1 MSDPNP
7 PTPPAPPAP
16 LAPDADRVLDPPRPA
31 PPAQTWRD
39 QLAAMIA
46 LWNLT
51 PARLAAGGA
60 ALGFAVVVAWRVL
73 APPAPPPE
81 MQIPFAQPAVDT
93 TELATDPVATV
104 GRPGEPQEVVVDV
117 AGAVLTPGVHHLE
130 TGARVVDAIDAAGGL
145 APDADPARINLA
157 AVLVDGQQIYVARVG
172 EAPPLAATANGPV
185 SPGGPVPL
193 VDLNT
198 ASATELE
205 DLPGIG
211 PATAEAIIDHRQRN
225 GPFTSVDDLLDVR
238 GIGDAKLEQLRDRVT
253 V

>member
-1 MSDPNP
+1 MSDPTV
-7 PTPPAPPAP
+7 PTALTP
-16 LAPDADRVLDPPRPA
+16 DPPRPA
-31 PPAQTWRD
+31 PPTQTWRD
-39 QLAAMIA
+39 QLAAMVA

-51 PARLAAGGA
+51 PARLMAGGA

-81 MQIPFAQPAVDT
+81 MQIPFARPAVET
-93 TELATDPVATV
+93 TELSTDPVATI
-104 GRPGEPQEVVVDV
+104 GPPGAAEEEVVVDV
-117 AGAVLTPGVHHLE
+117 AGAVVTPGVHHLD

-157 AVLVDGQQIYVARVG
+157 AVLVDGQQVYVARVG
-172 EAPPLAATANGPV
+172 EAPPVAASAAAADGPT
-185 SPGGPVPL
+185 PL

-198 ASATELE
+198 ASATEL
-205 DLPGIG
+205 DGLPGIG
-211 PATAEAIIDHRQRN
+211 PTTAEAIIDHRERN
-225 GPFTSVDDLLDVR
+225 GPFASVDDLLDVR

>member
-1 MSDPNP
+1 
-7 PTPPAPPAP
+7 
-16 LAPDADRVLDPPRPA
+16 
-31 PPAQTWRD
+31 
-39 QLAAMIA
+39 MIA

-51 PARLAAGGA
+51 PARLMAGGA
-60 ALGFAVVVAWRVL
+60 ALGFALVVAWRVL
-73 APPAPPPE
+73 APPAPAPE
-81 MQIPFAQPAVDT
+81 MQIPFARPAVDT

-104 GRPGEPQEVVVDV
+104 GSPDEAEEVVVDV
-117 AGAVLTPGVHHLE
+117 AGAVVTPGVQHLE

-157 AVLVDGQQIYVARVG
+157 ALLVDGQQVYVARMG
-172 EAPPLAATANGPV
+172 EAPPPAGPAPGATSAGAP
-185 SPGGPVPL
+185 PPL

-198 ASATELE
+198 ASATELD

-211 PATAEAIIDHRQRN
+211 PTTAEAIIDHRERN

>member
-1 MSDPNP
+1 MSDPD
-7 PTPPAPPAP
+7 PAP
-16 LAPDADRVLDPPRPA
+16 LTPDPPRPA

-39 QLAAMIA
+39 QLAAMLA

-51 PARLAAGGA
+51 PARLLAGGA

-81 MQIPFAQPAVDT
+81 MQIPFARPAVDT

-104 GRPGEPQEVVVDV
+104 GPPAEAEEVVVDV
-117 AGAVLTPGVHHLE
+117 AGAVVTPGVHHLE
-130 TGARVVDAIDAAGGL
+130 MGARVVDAIDAAGGL

-157 AVLVDGQQIYVARVG
+157 ALLVDGQQVYVARVG
-172 EAPPLAATANGPV
+172 EAAPLAATADGPA
-185 SPGGPVPL
+185 SPGAPTPL

-198 ASATELE
+198 ASATELD

-211 PATAEAIIDHRQRN
+211 PTTAEAIIDHRERN